1 MNIYPIQYSMET
13 SMASMHISLP
23 DNLKAWAESRIAAG
37 QYDTASDYV
46 RDLMR
51 RDQARSQAIVELKQL
66 IAEGFESGPGQ
77 IVDRGALKAEGRAR
91 LHAKLSS

>member
-1 MNIYPIQYSMET
+1 
-13 SMASMHISLP
+13 MASMHISLP

-51 RDQARSQAIVELKQL
+51 RDQARSQAMIELKRL
-66 IAEGFESGPGQ
+66 ITEGIESGPGEA
-77 IVDRGALKAEGRAR
+77 VDRAALKAEGRAR
-91 LHAKLSS
+91 LEAKRSS

>member
-1 MNIYPIQYSMET
+1 
-13 SMASMHISLP
+13 MASMHISLP

-51 RDQARSQAIVELKQL
+51 RDQARSVAMTELKRL
-66 IAEGFESGPGQ
+66 VVEGIESGPGE
-77 IVDRGALKAEGRAR
+77 VADRAALKAEARAR
-91 LHAKLSS
+91 LDEKQSS